1 MGAFRSGEALM
12 TFGPDQRVQ
21 SWNEAMERFTGVP
34 AEEAVGRLCW
44 EVLGAVDECGDI
56 VCHAGCSQ
64 IRLGRQGW
72 PIPSRRLLIRTSEG
86 RKLATMSTVVMVGLD
101 GGPIC
106 LHLFRNGPVMSAH
119 EAEPEP
125 SVRLTKRQREV
136 LKLLAE
142 GEPAKVVAAR
152 LGIREVTA
160 RNHIRAI
167 LIELG
172 CHSQLAAVAEARR
185 RGLI

>member
-1 MGAFRSGEALM
+1 MDAFRSGDALM

-21 SWNEAMERFTGVP
+21 SWNETMERFTGVP
-34 AEEAVGRLCW
+34 AEDAVGRICW
-44 EVLGAVDECGDI
+44 EVLGAVDECGEI

-64 IRLGRQGW
+64 IRLARQGW

-106 LHLFRNGPVMSAH
+106 LHLFRNGPVVLEH

-125 SVRLTKRQREV
+125 TVRLTKRQRQV
-136 LKLLAE
+136 LELLAE
-142 GEPAKVVAAR
+142 GEPAKVVATR

-167 LIELG
+167 LLELG

-185 RGLI
+185 RRLL

>member
-106 LHLFRNGPVMSAH
+106 LHLFRNGPVVPEH

-125 SVRLTKRQREV
+125 SVRLTARQREV

-167 LIELG
+167 LVELR

-185 RGLI
+185 RGLL

>member
-1 MGAFRSGEALM
+1 MGAFRSGDALM
-12 TFGPDQRVQ
+12 AFGPDQRVQ
-21 SWNEAMERFTGVP
+21 SWNEAMERFTGVS

-64 IRLGRQGW
+64 IRLGREGW

-86 RKLATMSTVVMVGLD
+86 RKPATMSTVVMVGLD

-106 LHLFRNGPVMSAH
+106 LHLFRNGPVAPEQ

-125 SVRLTKRQREV
+125 SVRLTARQREV
-136 LKLLAE
+136 LQLLAE

-167 LIELG
+167 LLELG

-185 RGLI
+185 SGLL

>member
-1 MGAFRSGEALM
+1 MGAFRSGDALM

-44 EVLGAVDECGDI
+44 EVVGAVDECGDI

-72 PIPSRRLLIRTSEG
+72 PIPSRRLLIRTSDG
-86 RKLATMSTVVMVGLD
+86 RKLATMSTVVMVGVD

-106 LHLFRNGPVMSAH
+106 LHLFRNGPVVSEH
-119 EAEPEP
+119 EAEAEP
-125 SVRLTKRQREV
+125 SGRLTKRQREV
-136 LKLLAE
+136 LQLLAD

-167 LIELG
+167 LLELG

-185 RGLI
+185 RGLL

>member
-1 MGAFRSGEALM
+1 MGGFRSGDALM
-12 TFGPDQRVQ
+12 TFGPDLRVE
-21 SWNEAMERFTGVP
+21 SWNEAMEHFTGVP

-56 VCHAGCSQ
+56 VCHSGCSQ
-64 IRLGRQGW
+64 IRLGKQGW

-101 GGPIC
+101 DGPLC
-106 LHLFRNGPVMSAH
+106 LHLFRNGPVVPEQES
-119 EAEPEP
+119 EPEP
-125 SVRLTKRQREV
+125 SVRLTERQRQV
-136 LKLLAE
+136 LQLLAE
-142 GEPAKVVAAR
+142 GEPAKVVASR

-167 LIELG
+167 LVELG

-185 RGLI
+185 RGLL

>member
-1 MGAFRSGEALM
+1 
-12 TFGPDQRVQ
+12 
-21 SWNEAMERFTGVP
+21 
-34 AEEAVGRLCW
+34 
-44 EVLGAVDECGDI
+44 
-56 VCHAGCSQ
+56 
-64 IRLGRQGW
+64 
-72 PIPSRRLLIRTSEG
+72 
-86 RKLATMSTVVMVGLD
+86 
-101 GGPIC
+101 
-106 LHLFRNGPVMSAH
+106 MSAH

-136 LKLLAE
+136 LQLLAE

-185 RGLI
+185 RGLL

>member
-1 MGAFRSGEALM
+1 MGAFRSGDALM

-34 AEEAVGRLCW
+34 AAEAVGRRCW

-64 IRLGRQGW
+64 IRLGREGW

-86 RKLATMSTVVMVGLD
+86 RKLATMSTVVMVGVD

-106 LHLFRNGPVMSAH
+106 LHLFRNGPVVSEH
-119 EAEPEP
+119 EAEAEP
-125 SVRLTKRQREV
+125 SVRLTKRQHEV
-136 LKLLAE
+136 LQLLAD

-152 LGIREVTA
+152 LGIRDVTA

-167 LIELG
+167 LLELG

-185 RGLI
+185 RGLL